1 MIPKLIQNDFQF
13 LLKPKTQK
21 IWVPEIIVPD
31 KRGIEKPLD
40 DLPLVKPTLIS
51 IFNEYAYNNLCREVR
66 KRANP
71 DEHSLRY
78 VINQGGTYAGK
89 TMSILLSLYGIMSK
103 STERLD
109 CRVFGMTMGHLKS
122 GALKDWGKILNTYDK
137 VAFETW
143 NKTDHV
149 FQVGCSEIQFIS
161 IDNPNKVLGTKI
173 DIAFVNEANC
183 MVYETFEQID
193 MRTKYLTYFDY
204 NPASVFWVH
213 TKIKNDPRTRF
224 KKWNYSH
231 NTGNVD
237 KEKIDFIESWKETNP
252 NRYQVYGLGNTGK
265 LEGAVFPNVQVCAK
279 FPDDCENV
287 IYGMDYGFSNDP
299 TAIIKVGWKDGYL
312 YCDEIAYATGL
323 GQREIIDIFRN
334 KGIKLSDTIVADT
347 SENRTSVDIRKETGY
362 YVVPVGKKPDIMES
376 VMLVNAYKGIYIT
389 SSSINWH
396 KEAQSYVYKTENG
409 TAINKPIDK
418 HNHCWDALRYA
429 IYSVH
434 FYKTP
439 HS

>member
-1 MIPKLIQNDFQF
+1 MIPNLKQDNFRF
-13 LLKPKTQK
+13 LLPPKQQK

-31 KRGIEKPLD
+31 KRGIIKDVADTPT
-40 DLPLVKPTLIS
+40 VKPTLIS
-51 IFNEYAYNNLCREVR
+51 VFSEYAYNDLCR
-66 KRANP
+66 KRRQR
-71 DEHSLRY
+71 DEQSIRY
-78 VINQGGTYAGK
+78 AINQGGTYAGK
-89 TMSILLSLYGIMSK
+89 TMSILLGLYGIMSMSK
-103 STERLD
+103 EPLD

-137 VAFETW
+137 VAYDTW
-143 NKTDHV
+143 NKTDHI
-149 FQVGCSEIQFIS
+149 FKVGLCELQFIS

-183 MVYETFEQID
+183 MIYETFEQID
-193 MRTKYLTYFDY
+193 MRTKYLTYLDY

-213 TKIKNDPRTRF
+213 TKIKTQPQSIF
-224 KKWNYSH
+224 KRWNYTH
-231 NTGNVD
+231 NLENVD
-237 KEKIDFIESWKETNP
+237 KEKVAFIESWKDTNP

-265 LEGAVFPNVQVCAK
+265 LEGAVFPNVQTCAV
-279 FPDDCENV
+279 FPSDCENV
-287 IYGMDYGFSNDP
+287 IYGMDYGFTNDP

-312 YCDEIAYATGL
+312 YCEEIAYATGL
-323 GQREIIDIFRN
+323 SSTQIVNVFKN
-334 KGIKLSDTIVADT
+334 KGIKPSDTIVADT
-347 SENRTSVDIRKETGY
+347 SENRTSEDIRRNAGY

-376 VMLVNAYKGIYIT
+376 IMLVNAYKGIYIT
-389 SSSINWH
+389 ANSINWH

-409 TAINKPIDK
+409 TAVNKPIDK

-429 IYSVH
+429 IYSIH